1 MRRPTGVTLAVVLDV
16 NFRRETKTLY
26 IKGFALSVTGPSGP
40 KTANMARERIAYT
53 DKVSCERDFFWSQRQ
68 GTFFLGH
75 RPGDF

>member
-40 KTANMARERIAYT
+40 KTANMARERIT
-53 DKVSCERDFFWSQRQ
+53 PPETVFFSRDFF
-68 GTFFLGH
+68 
-75 RPGDF
+75 